1 MFNRVQQK
9 CNSSELPIDFH
20 PQKSLITRVLGSA
33 IYLDDL
39 TTYKREKT
47 FTTDFFLVFDTAFSP
62 DGKILAAANAR
73 QITQWDVELGVTINT
88 FKGFEDALFRITYA
102 SDGKTIAA
110 LSNQGKIQ
118 IIDATTGKVLNTVQ
132 RDKLTQEQL
141 LEGTRDYYPS
151 LFNNFV
157 ANARHSAS
165 ISESKVFVIL
175 SDTTTHETYISVGQP
190 AEISVIALSRDGR
203 WLAAGRVDGTI
214 DLWKLN

>member
-1 MFNRVQQK
+1 MTQYDT
-9 CNSSELPIDFH
+9 IDFH

-62 DGKILAAANAR
+62 DGKILAAANAP
-73 QITQWDVELGVTINT
+73 QIILWDVESGATLNT
-88 FKGFEDALFRITYA
+88 FKGFEDAFLRISYS

-110 LSNQGKIQ
+110 LNNIGKIQ
-118 IIDATTGKVLNTVQ
+118 ILDATTGKILNTVE
-132 RDKLTQEQL
+132 RDKLTREQL
-141 LEGTRDYYPS
+141 LEGTRGYYPS
-151 LFNNFV
+151 LFDNFV

-165 ISESKVFVIL
+165 ISTGKSFVIL
-175 SDTTTHETYISVGQP
+175 TDATTHETYVLVGQP
-190 AEISVIALSRDGR
+190 AEISVIVLSRDGR